1 MCLSLSAPTGVL
13 ARLKS
18 LWWRRGAVVLWLLG
32 WQNAAGLPVQ
42 FPAIDR
48 LRAEVRAHTR
58 PDTARVN
65 RLSALAL
72 ELRNNAPEE
81 SAALFRAA
89 LALAQQLG
97 YPAGMAEARL
107 GLGFYYRHRSEYGL
121 ARAYSEQA
129 NKIFAQTGNRRGQTR
144 CFYNLTCIFLDQG
157 LLAESLQTNLAGL
170 ALAEAGHDRKWQ
182 AFLNTQLVTT
192 STHLGEYARARKY
205 LREGL
210 RWAVVSGDQFS
221 VGHAYSGIGD
231 LYRAQG
237 QWAEAQRNYEQDAA
251 SYRQLRDEG
260 GILYE
265 DINIGDM
272 LERQGKVTPALAYGR
287 RSLARASRL
296 QKLGEVTRAQ
306 LLLARTH
313 LHAGRPDSAFWY
325 GQRSLL
331 AAQRNGAKSISRD
344 ASQVLALAAAQ
355 RGRFAAAYR
364 YEQLFGA
371 YRDSLNTSDQ
381 QRKVAV
387 IEFRA
392 ELAKQQVQIGLL
404 TRNERLMRAQ
414 NRQQRWF
421 LLGALLGLAAVAG
434 LSWGLWRNIGRKRHA
449 YALLRRQQDEL
460 RQAQAQLVQAEKMA
474 FLGELTAGIAHE
486 LQNPLSFMK
495 SFADVSTELVE
506 GMNGAR
512 SGAGLGQ
519 DILAGLKQ
527 NLQQISQH
535 GQRASSI
542 IKDML
547 AHSRSGAVP
556 RQPTDL
562 NALVAEHLRL
572 AYEGARVTN
581 PDFTAVLR
589 QDFDPHLGPVSVVA
603 PDLGRVLL
611 NLCTNALYAVHERQQ
626 LAAAGPAGQ
635 KVAPY
640 VPGVV
645 VSTRRATS
653 GQAVEIRVRDNGTGI
668 SAEVRAKIFQ
678 PFFTT
683 KPVGEGTGLGL
694 SLSHDIVT
702 TGHGGTLCVESREG
716 EGTEFVISLPV

>member
-1 MCLSLSAPTGVL
+1 M
-13 ARLKS
+13 
-18 LWWRRGAVVLWLLG
+18 LG
-32 WQNAAGLPVQ
+32 WQIAAGSPLQLP
-42 FPAIDR
+42 AAER
-48 LRAEVRAHTR
+48 LRAEVQAHPR

-72 ELRNNAPEE
+72 VLRNNAPDE

-89 LALAQQLG
+89 LALAQRLA
-97 YPAGMAEARL
+97 YPGGMAEAQL
-107 GLGFYYRHRSEYGL
+107 GLGFYHRHRGEYGL
-121 ARAYSEQA
+121 AQAYSEKA
-129 NKIFAQTGNRRGQTR
+129 NKTFTQTGNRRGQIR
-144 CFYNLTCIFLDQG
+144 SLYNLTCIFLDQG
-157 LLAESLQTNLAGL
+157 QLAESLQANLAGL
-170 ALAEAGHDRKWQ
+170 ALADAEHDRKWQ
-182 AFLNTQLVTT
+182 AFLNTQLGTT
-192 STHLGEYARARKY
+192 STYLGEYARARRY

-210 RWAVVSGDQFS
+210 RWAVASGNQPS
-221 VGHAYSGIGD
+221 VGHAYAGIGD
-231 LYRAQG
+231 LNRALG
-237 QWAEAQRNYEQDAA
+237 QWAAAQRNYEQDAA
-251 SYRQLRDEG
+251 SYQRMRDEG

-272 LERQGKVTPALAYGR
+272 LERQGKVPQALAVGL

-296 QKLGEVTRAQ
+296 QKLGEVTRTQ
-306 LLLARTH
+306 LLLARTY
-313 LHAGRPDSAFWY
+313 LHAGRLDSALWY
-325 GQRSLL
+325 GQRCLL
-331 AAQRNGAKSISRD
+331 AAQRSGAKSISRD
-344 ASQVLALAAAQ
+344 ASQVLSLALAR
-355 RGRFAAAYR
+355 RGRFEAAYR

-371 YRDSLNTSDQ
+371 YRDSLSTSAQ

-387 IEFRA
+387 VEFRA
-392 ELAKQQVQIGLL
+392 ELVRKQSQISLL
-404 TRNERLMRAQ
+404 TRNERLLRAR
-414 NRQQRWF
+414 NRQQGWF

-434 LSWGLWRNIGRKRHA
+434 LSWSLWRNVGRRRRTN
-449 YALLRRQQDEL
+449 ALLQRQQDEL
-460 RQAQAQLVQAEKMA
+460 RQAQSQLVQAEKMA

-486 LQNPLSFMK
+486 LQNPLTFMK
-495 SFADVSTELVE
+495 SFADVSTDLVE
-506 GMNGAR
+506 GINGAR
-512 SGAGLGQ
+512 SGEGLGQ

-547 AHSRSGAVP
+547 AHSRSGAAP

-572 AYEGARVTN
+572 AHDAAQAAN
-581 PDFTAVLR
+581 PNFTATLR
-589 QDFDPHLGPVSVVA
+589 QDLDPGLGLVNVVA

-611 NLCTNALYAVHERQQ
+611 NLCTNALYAVRERQQ
-626 LAAAGPAGQ
+626 LAAPAGSEED
-635 KVAPY
+635 VAPY

-645 VSTRRATS
+645 VSTRRAVD
-653 GQAVEIRVRDNGTGI
+653 GAAVEIRIRDNGTGM
-668 SAEVRAKIFQ
+668 SEAVQAKIFH

-702 TGHGGTLCVESREG
+702 TGHGGTLRVESREG

>member
-1 MCLSLSAPTGVL
+1 VL

-18 LWWRRGAVVLWLLG
+18 LWWRLGAVVLWLLG
-32 WQNAAGLPVQ
+32 WRNAAGLSVPV
-42 FPAIDR
+42 PAADR
-48 LRAEVRAHTR
+48 LRAEVRAHAR

-65 RLSALAL
+65 RLNALAL
-72 ELRNNAPEE
+72 VLRNNAPEE
-81 SAALFRAA
+81 SAALFRTA
-89 LALAQQLG
+89 LALAQRLG
-97 YPAGMAEARL
+97 YPTGMAEAQL
-107 GLGFYYRHRSEYGL
+107 GLGFHHRHRGEYRL
-121 ARAYSEQA
+121 AQDYSEQA
-129 NKIFAQTGNRRGQTR
+129 NQAFAQTGNRRGQTR
-144 CFYNLTCIFLDQG
+144 SLYNLTCIFLDQG
-157 LLAESLQTNLAGL
+157 LLAKSLQTNLAGL
-170 ALAEAGHDRKWQ
+170 ALANAGHDRRWQ
-182 AFLNTQLVTT
+182 AFLSTQLGIT
-192 STHLGEYARARKY
+192 STYLGEYARARQY

-210 RWAVVSGDQFS
+210 RWAVASGDKPS

-251 SYRQLRDEG
+251 SYQRMRDEG

-272 LERQGKVTPALAYGR
+272 LERQGKVPQALAYGR

-306 LLLARTH
+306 LLLARTY

-325 GQRSLL
+325 GQRCLL
-331 AAQRNGAKSISRD
+331 AAQRSGAKSISRD
-344 ASQVLALAAAQ
+344 ASQVLALASAR
-355 RGRFAAAYR
+355 RGRFDAAYR
-364 YEQLFGA
+364 YEQLFGSF
-371 YRDSLNTSDQ
+371 RDSLNTSDQ

-387 IEFRA
+387 VEFRA
-392 ELAKQQVQIGLL
+392 ELVKKQAQIGLL
-404 TRNERLMRAQ
+404 TRNDQLMRAK

-421 LLGALLGLAAVAG
+421 LLGALLGLAAVAS
-434 LSWGLWRNIGRKRHA
+434 LSWVLWRNIGRKRRA

-460 RQAQAQLVQAEKMA
+460 RDTQAQLVQAEKMA

-486 LQNPLSFMK
+486 LQNPLTFMK
-495 SFADVSTELVE
+495 SFAEVSTGLVDDMD
-506 GMNGAR
+506 GSA
-512 SGAGLGQ
+512 SAGPGLK
-519 DILAGLKQ
+519 DEILAGLKQ

-547 AHSRSGAVP
+547 AHSRSGAAP

-572 AYEGARVTN
+572 AYEGAQAAN
-581 PDFTAVLR
+581 PDFTATLH
-589 QDFDPHLGPVSVVA
+589 QDFDPGLGLVSLVG

-611 NLCTNALYAVHERQQ
+611 NLCTNAFYAVRERQQ
-626 LAAAGPAGQ
+626 MAAAVGPGEEA
-635 KVAPY
+635 APY

-645 VSTRRATS
+645 VSTRRV
-653 GQAVEIRVRDNGTGI
+653 GDDVEIRVRDNGTGMP
-668 SAEVRAKIFQ
+668 AEVQAKIFQ

-702 TGHGGTLCVESREG
+702 TGHGGTLRVESREG
-716 EGTEFVISLPV
+716 KGTEFVISLPV

>member
-1 MCLSLSAPTGVL
+1 ML

-18 LWWRRGAVVLWLLG
+18 FCWRLGAVVLWLLG
-32 WQNAAGLPVQ
+32 WRNAAGAPVQ
-42 FPAIDR
+42 FSAADR
-48 LRAEVRAHTR
+48 LRVEVQAHAR

-72 ELRNNAPEE
+72 MLRNNAPEE
-81 SAALFRAA
+81 SAALFRTA

-97 YPAGMAEARL
+97 YPAGMAEAQL
-107 GLGFYYRHRSEYGL
+107 GLGFYYRHRSEYGR
-121 ARAYSEQA
+121 AQAYSEQA
-129 NKIFAQTGNRRGQTR
+129 CKTFAQAGNRQGQTR
-144 CFYNLTCIFLDQG
+144 CLYNLTCIFIDQG

-182 AFLNTQLVTT
+182 AFLNTQLGIT
-192 STHLGEYARARKY
+192 STHLGEYASARRY

-210 RWAVVSGDQFS
+210 RWAVASGNPTS

-231 LYRAQG
+231 LNRALG

-251 SYRQLRDEG
+251 NYRRLRDEG

-265 DINIGDM
+265 EINIGEM
-272 LERQGKVTPALAYGR
+272 LERQGKMPQALAYGHR
-287 RSLARASRL
+287 NLARATRL
-296 QKLGEVTRAQ
+296 QRLSEVTRAQ

-331 AAQRNGAKSISRD
+331 AAQRTGTKSISRD
-344 ASQVLALAAAQ
+344 ASQVLALASAR
-355 RGRFAAAYR
+355 RGRFDAAYR

-387 IEFRA
+387 LTFRA
-392 ELAKQQVQIGLL
+392 ELAKQQARIGLL
-404 TRNERLMRAQ
+404 THNERLMRAQ

-434 LSWGLWRNIGRKRHA
+434 LSWVLWRNIGRRRRA
-449 YALLRRQQDEL
+449 YALLREQQDEL

-486 LQNPLSFMK
+486 LQNPLTFMK

-506 GMNGAR
+506 GINGAR
-512 SGAGLGQ
+512 PGAGLGQ

-547 AHSRSGAVP
+547 AHSRSGAAP

-572 AYEGARVTN
+572 AYEGARATN
-581 PDFTAVLR
+581 PAFTATLR
-589 QDFDPHLGPVSVVA
+589 QDFDPGLGLVNVVA

-626 LAAAGPAGQ
+626 LAAAGPGEE
-635 KVAPY
+635 VAPY

-645 VSTRRATS
+645 VSTRRAAD
-653 GQAVEIRVRDNGTGI
+653 GQAVEIRVRDNGTGMP
-668 SAEVRAKIFQ
+668 AEVQAKIFQ

-702 TGHGGTLCVESREG
+702 TGHGGTLRVESREG

>member
-1 MCLSLSAPTGVL
+1 ML

-18 LWWRRGAVVLWLLG
+18 LWWRCGAVVLWVLG
-32 WQNAAGLPVQ
+32 WRNAAGLPVQ
-42 FPAIDR
+42 FPAADR
-48 LRAEVRAHTR
+48 LRAEVRAHAR

-72 ELRNNAPEE
+72 VLRNNAPEE

-97 YPAGMAEARL
+97 YTAGVAEAKL
-107 GLGFYYRHRSEYGL
+107 GLGFYYRHRGEYGV
-121 ARAYSEQA
+121 AQTYSEQA
-129 NKIFAQTGNRRGQTR
+129 KKAFAQTGNRRGQTR
-144 CFYNLTCIFLDQG
+144 CLYNLTCIFLDQG

-170 ALAEAGHDRKWQ
+170 ALAEAEHDLRWQ
-182 AFLNTQLVTT
+182 AFLNTQLGTT
-192 STHLGEYARARKY
+192 STHLGEYARARRY

-210 RWAVVSGDQFS
+210 RWAVASGNQPS
-221 VGHAYSGIGD
+221 VGHAYAGIGD

-237 QWAEAQRNYEQDAA
+237 KWAEAQRNYGKDAA
-251 SYRQLRDEG
+251 SYRQMRDEG

-272 LERQGKVTPALAYGR
+272 LERQGKVPQALAVGL
-287 RSLARASRL
+287 RSLVRASRL
-296 QKLGEVTRAQ
+296 QRLSEVTRTQ
-306 LLLARTH
+306 LLLARTY
-313 LHAGRPDSAFWY
+313 LHAGQIDSALWY

-331 AAQRNGAKSISRD
+331 AAQRSGTKSISRD
-344 ASQVLALAAAQ
+344 ASQVLALAAAR
-355 RGRFAAAYR
+355 RGRFDAAYR

-387 IEFRA
+387 LTFRA
-392 ELAKQQVQIGLL
+392 ELAKKQEQIGLL

-421 LLGALLGLAAVAG
+421 LLSALLGLAAVAG
-434 LSWGLWRNIGRKRHA
+434 LSWGLWRNIGRKRRA
-449 YALLRRQQDEL
+449 YSLLRRQQDEL

-486 LQNPLSFMK
+486 LQNPLAFMK
-495 SFADVSTELVE
+495 SFAEVSTGLVD
-506 GMNGAR
+506 GIDSAR
-512 SGAGLGQ
+512 SGSGLGQ

-535 GQRASSI
+535 GQRATSI
-542 IKDML
+542 IKGML
-547 AHSRSGAVP
+547 EHSRSGAAP

-572 AYEGARVTN
+572 AYDGARATD
-581 PDFTAVLR
+581 PAFAAVLH
-589 QDFDPHLGPVSVVA
+589 QDFDPALPPVNAVA

-611 NLCTNALYAVHERQQ
+611 NLCTNAFYAVRERQQ
-626 LAAAGPAGQ
+626 LAAAVGSGEDAGPYEPA
-635 KVAPY
+635 VA
-640 VPGVV
+640 
-645 VSTRRATS
+645 VSTRWVEADR
-653 GQAVEIRVRDNGTGI
+653 AVEIRVRDNGMGMP
-668 SAEVRAKIFQ
+668 EGVQAKIFQ

-702 TGHGGTLCVESREG
+702 TGHGGTLRVESREG
-716 EGTEFVISLPV
+716 EGTEFILSLPV

>member
-1 MCLSLSAPTGVL
+1 M
-13 ARLKS
+13 KS
-18 LWWRRGAVVLWLLG
+18 LWWRRGAVILWLLG
-32 WQNAAGLPVQ
+32 WRNAAGLPVQ
-42 FPAIDR
+42 LPAADQ
-48 LRAEVRAHTR
+48 LRAELQAHAR
-58 PDTARVN
+58 PDTARVK

-72 ELRNNAPEE
+72 VLRNNAPEE
-81 SAALFRAA
+81 SASLFRAA

-107 GLGFYYRHRSEYGL
+107 GLGFYHRHRSEYGL
-121 ARAYSEQA
+121 AQAYSEQA
-129 NKIFAQTGNRRGQTR
+129 NRDFAQTGNRQGQTR
-144 CFYNLTCIFLDQG
+144 SLYNLTCIFLDQG
-157 LLAESLQTNLAGL
+157 QLAKSLQTNLAGL
-170 ALAEAGHDRKWQ
+170 ALADAGHDRKWQ
-182 AFLNTQLVTT
+182 AFLNTQLGTT
-192 STHLGEYARARKY
+192 STHLGEYARARHY

-210 RWAVVSGDQFS
+210 RWAVASGDQPS
-221 VGHAYSGIGD
+221 VGHAYAGIGD

-237 QWAEAQRNYEQDAA
+237 QWAEAQRNYEKDAA
-251 SYRQLRDEG
+251 SYRRMRDEG

-272 LERQGKVTPALAYGR
+272 LERQGQVPQALAVGR

-296 QKLGEVTRAQ
+296 QKLGEITRAQ
-306 LLLARTH
+306 LLLARAY
-313 LHAGRPDSAFWY
+313 LHAGQPDSAFWY
-325 GQRSLL
+325 GQPSLL
-331 AAQRNGAKSISRD
+331 AAQRSGAKSISRD
-344 ASQVLALAAAQ
+344 ASQVLARASAR
-355 RGRFAAAYR
+355 RGRFDAAYR

-381 QRKVAV
+381 QRRVAV
-387 IEFRA
+387 VTYRG
-392 ELAKQQVQIGLL
+392 ELARKQAQISLL
-404 TRNERLMRAQ
+404 TRNERLMRAK

-434 LSWGLWRNIGRKRHA
+434 LSWGLWRNICRRRSA
-449 YALLRRQQDEL
+449 YALLRQQQDEL
-460 RQAQAQLVQAEKMA
+460 RATQAQLVQSEKMA

-486 LQNPLSFMK
+486 LQNPLTFMK
-495 SFADVSTELVE
+495 SFADVSTGLVE
-506 GMNGAR
+506 EINGAR

-519 DILAGLKQ
+519 DILVGLKQ

-547 AHSRSGAVP
+547 AHSRSGATP

-572 AYEGARVTN
+572 AYEGARAAN
-581 PDFTAVLR
+581 PDFTATLR
-589 QDFDPHLGPVSVVA
+589 QDLDPDLGPVSVVA

-611 NLCTNALYAVHERQQ
+611 NLCTNALYAVRERQQ
-626 LAAAGPAGQ
+626 LAAAAGSGEQ
-635 KVAPY
+635 AAPY
-640 VPGVV
+640 EPSVV
-645 VSTRRATS
+645 VSTRRATH
-653 GQAVEIRVRDNGTGI
+653 GQAVEIGVRDNGTGMP
-668 SAEVRAKIFQ
+668 AEVQARVFQ

-702 TGHGGTLCVESREG
+702 QGHGGTLRVESRAG